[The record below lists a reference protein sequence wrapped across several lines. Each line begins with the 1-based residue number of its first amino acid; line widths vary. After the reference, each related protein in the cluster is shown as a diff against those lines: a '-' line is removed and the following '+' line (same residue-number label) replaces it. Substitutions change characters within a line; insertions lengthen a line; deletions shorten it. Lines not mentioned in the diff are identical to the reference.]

1 MHKRIKVGD
10 KYIGENDPVFVIAE
24 IGSNHNQDIN
34 TAKKLIDLAVKAGAN
49 AVKFQTFSANKLFST
64 KSNIV
69 NNVDAL
75 SLFKSLELDRNWHN
89 DLFQYCGDNNIEFMS
104 TPFDEDAVDELFG
117 LGVKRFKVSGFES
130 TDLRF
135 IKYVASTK
143 LPIIISMGIGTDM
156 GFIQKIL
163 DVCDEVGCSDITLL
177 HCNNGYPTPVED
189 TKLLTIRKII
199 DTYPVKVGLSDHTE
213 DVLTPS
219 LAVALGARVVEKHF
233 TLSKHL
239 IGPDHHF
246 ALEPHELSEM
256 IENIRHTEKTLFI
269 KNEISESE
277 KKNFQGQRS
286 LVLKKKVKVG
296 DRVTSSNVT
305 TKRPYYSTS
314 IHARE
319 YFNLVDKKF
328 IFKNSLTKD
337 EFLTLEDI
345 EEK

>member
-1 MHKRIKVGD
+1 MKNEAGR
-10 KYIGENDPVFVIAE
+10 YIYENDPVFIIAE

-104 TPFDEDAVDELFG
+104 TPFDEDAVDDLFD

-143 LPIIISMGIGTDM
+143 LPIIISIGIGTDM

-163 DVCDEVGCSDITLL
+163 DVCDESGCSDITLL
-177 HCNNGYPTPVED
+177 HCNNGYPTPVEE

-286 LVLKKKVKVG
+286 LVLKKKVKAG

-337 EFLTLEDI
+337 EFLTLGDI